1 VSAGVPPGVSAGME
15 VHERL
20 RRYYTAYYRDTLAIP
35 DWATLVELRQTEERL
50 EAQHLERVRRL
61 VGPGAFRGRLLN
73 VGCGTGGFNVL
84 AAAEGAR
91 VVGVDESGEAIGI
104 SGLKARKAGGSVV
117 QAHAEA
123 LPFPDGTFDLVY
135 CFSAIEHVHS
145 IGDSI
150 REIVRVT
157 RPGGVVYL
165 HTNNAWAWHEGHYKV
180 LWVPFLPRG
189 LGRLYLRAKGRP
201 PAYLDTLWRLTPRQL
216 VRAFRAA
223 GVSDLVFHD
232 NDPPRES
239 GSRLWPVLR
248 WYYRLTGVSPFIE
261 IVGRR

>member
-1 VSAGVPPGVSAGME
+1 MSDGME

-61 VGPGAFRGRLLN
+61 VGPAAFRGRLLN

-104 SGLKARKAGGSVV
+104 SGLKACKAGGSVV

-123 LPFPDGTFDLVY
+123 LPFPDRTFDLVY

-157 RPGGVVYL
+157 RP
-165 HTNNAWAWHEGHYKV
+165 AHEQRLG
-180 LWVPFLPRG
+180 LARG
-189 LGRLYLRAKGRP
+189 PLQGPLGALSAALARP
-201 PAYLDTLWRLTPRQL
+201 PLPPRQGAATGLSRYALAPDAPPAGAGLPCRRRVGPGLSRQRRAPRVGQPPVARPAL
-216 VRAFRAA
+216 VLPADRREPVHRDRGPPLIHA
-223 GVSDLVFHD
+223 DL
-232 NDPPRES
+232 
-239 GSRLWPVLR
+239 
-248 WYYRLTGVSPFIE
+248 
-261 IVGRR
+261 